1 LRTVLAVGCK
11 VVMATHR
18 LVRVPLSGLTG
29 RRFRPLRGW
38 PGRVVVP
45 EVVAAG
51 FGVDGV
57 AGILGVIMAEVDH
70 YWIAE
75 QLVGES
81 VQGAG
86 TMSGREVA
94 KAQVHATLALV
105 ETLRGI
111 SADLVVIRQA
121 AQIMSAGAPP
131 TA

>member
-1 LRTVLAVGCK
+1 
-11 VVMATHR
+11 
-18 LVRVPLSGLTG
+18 
-29 RRFRPLRGW
+29 
-38 PGRVVVP
+38 
-45 EVVAAG
+45 
-51 FGVDGV
+51 
-57 AGILGVIMAEVDH
+57 VIMADVDH

-81 VQGAG
+81 AEGAG

-111 SADLVVIRQA
+111 AAELVVIRQA

-131 TA
+131 GP